1 MKEEAEEIKKDA
13 SKQLQK
19 TVENAKEKIKKAK

>member
-19 TVENAKEKIKKAK
+19 TIENAKKKIKKA

>member
-19 TVENAKEKIKKAK
+19 TVENAKKN